1 MPRNASNIP
10 GLHSE
15 VLGWWLPTWIFWGL
29 WWLGWGVG
37 PLAASSLSVF
47 FSVMEQVYERG

>member
-1 MPRNASNIP
+1 MDI
-10 GLHSE
+10 
-15 VLGWWLPTWIFWGL
+15 LGTMVAWVGA
-29 WWLGWGVG
+29 G

>member
-10 GLHSE
+10 GLRSE
-15 VLGWWLPTWIFWGL
+15 VLGRWLTTWIFWGL
-29 WWLGWGVG
+29 WWVGWGAG